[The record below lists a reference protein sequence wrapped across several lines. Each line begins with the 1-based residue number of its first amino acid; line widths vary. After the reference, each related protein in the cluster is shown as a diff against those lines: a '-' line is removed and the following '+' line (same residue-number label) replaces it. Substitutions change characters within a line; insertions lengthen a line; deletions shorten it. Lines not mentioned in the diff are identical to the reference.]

1 MFCVPRSLRDG
12 PGIIMTPAR
21 ASPQDSRW
29 GGEVCGSKGLVCGT
43 LLSSVQLNTI
53 FIFRLHLL
61 TFVSFRFVSQLA
73 FYVWRVCFV
82 LGKKIVASFRE
93 AVHVDKTLKSGS
105 HRRRNLT
112 NKSRD
117 K

>member
-61 TFVSFRFVSQLA
+61 TFVTFRFAACFLCVA
-73 FYVWRVCFV
+73 RVFCF
-82 LGKKIVASFRE
+82 GEKIVASFRE

>member
-1 MFCVPRSLRDG
+1 MRHTPFLCTVEHNFYFSPSL
-12 PGIIMTPAR
+12 AH
-21 ASPQDSRW
+21 
-29 GGEVCGSKGLVCGT
+29 
-43 LLSSVQLNTI
+43 
-53 FIFRLHLL
+53 FH
-61 TFVSFRFVSQLA
+61 FVSFRFAACFLCVA
-73 FYVWRVCFV
+73 RVFCF
-82 LGKKIVASFRE
+82 GEKIVASFRE

>member
-21 ASPQDSRW
+21 ASPQDSWW

-61 TFVSFRFVSQLA
+61 TFISFRFVSQLA

-82 LGKKIVASFRE
+82 LGKKLWLHFEKQS
-93 AVHVDKTLKSGS
+93 T
-105 HRRRNLT
+105 
-112 NKSRD
+112 
-117 K
+117 